1 MPRGQKSCPSCNT
14 LVGARTP
21 ECSCGHIFKKKPKK
35 QPKPFFKER
44 KEFIKRMLGG
54 QKPVDH
60 RLDMMV
66 VTKIFATFEN
76 DLDFLS
82 KVKPPF
88 ELKGTIKYFL
98 TKDGKEYLLKKYR
111 EFNYKVPEADK
122 YVDTKQKVGEDTH
135 ESKSN
140 TLRGFL
146 YE

>member
-1 MPRGQKSCPSCNT
+1 MPRGLKKCPDCKT
-14 LVGARTP
+14 FVGARTP

-44 KEFIKRMLGG
+44 KEFVKRMLGG
-54 QKPVDH
+54 KKPIDH

-66 VTKIFATFEN
+66 VTKIFAAFEN
-76 DLDFLS
+76 DLDFLG

-88 ELKGTIKYFL
+88 ELNGSIKYFL

-122 YVDTKQKVGEDTH
+122 YIDTKEKVGEDTH
-135 ESKSN
+135 EGKSN

>member
-1 MPRGQKSCPSCNT
+1 MPRGQKSCPDCKIF
-14 LVGARTP
+14 VGARTP
-21 ECSCGHIFKKKPKK
+21 KCPCGHIFKKKVKK

-54 QKPVDH
+54 QKPTAH

-66 VTKIFATFEN
+66 ATKIFDAFEI

-88 ELKGTIKYFL
+88 EFNGSIKYFL
-98 TKDGKEYLLKKYR
+98 TKDGKEYLLKKYL

-122 YVDTKQKVGEDTH
+122 YVDTKEKVGEDIH
-135 ESKSN
+135 QSKSN

>member
-1 MPRGQKSCPSCNT
+1 MPRGLKKCPDCKT
-14 LVGARTP
+14 FVGARTP

-44 KEFIKRMLGG
+44 KEFVKRMLGG
-54 QKPVDH
+54 KKPIDH

-66 VTKIFATFEN
+66 VTKIFAAFEN
-76 DLDFLS
+76 DLDFLG

-88 ELKGTIKYFL
+88 ELNGSIKYFL

-122 YVDTKQKVGEDTH
+122 YVDTKEKVGEDTH
-135 ESKSN
+135 EVKSN

>member
-1 MPRGQKSCPSCNT
+1 MPRGLKKCPDCKT
-14 LVGARTP
+14 FVGARTP
-21 ECSCGHIFKKKPKK
+21 ECSCGHTFQKKPKK

-44 KEFIKRMLGG
+44 KEFVKRMLGG
-54 QKPVDH
+54 KKPIDH

-66 VTKIFATFEN
+66 VTKIFAAFEN
-76 DLDFLS
+76 DLDFLG

-88 ELKGTIKYFL
+88 ELNGSIKYFL

-122 YVDTKQKVGEDTH
+122 YIDTKEKVGEDTH
-135 ESKSN
+135 EGKSN